1 MMNKLESVQK
11 LGKAIGRTIGEIYNA
26 RLEGMETTVRN
37 LSVVLQCLIDVA
49 QEVAENQQ
57 EALYKGLAEGLVRS
71 RAPLV
76 KVYAALAPLLGG
88 PKFET
93 AWNYTD
99 DEFRDGKIFIDK
111 REQSTI
117 RATNDAAQ
125 LIIRFAV
132 EQIHQIVKERD
143 QRNGPRR

>member
-1 MMNKLESVQK
+1 MMNKIESVQK
-11 LGKAIGRTIGEIYNA
+11 LGNAIGRTIGEIYNA

-49 QEVAENQQ
+49 
-57 EALYKGLAEGLVRS
+57 EGLVRS

-76 KVYAALAPLLGG
+76 KVYAALAPLPGG

-99 DEFRDGKIFIDK
+99 DEFRDGKIFVDK
-111 REQSTI
+111 RERSDI

-125 LIIRFAV
+125 LIIRFVV
-132 EQIHQIVKERD
+132 EQIRQIVKERD
-143 QRNGPRR
+143 QRNGTRR